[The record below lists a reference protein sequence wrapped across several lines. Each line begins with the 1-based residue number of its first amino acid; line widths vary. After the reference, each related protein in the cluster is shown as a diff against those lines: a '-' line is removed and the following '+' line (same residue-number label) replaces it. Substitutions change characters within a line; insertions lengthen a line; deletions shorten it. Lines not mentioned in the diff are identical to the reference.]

1 MVFLVILGL
10 IGLVVAI
17 VLAIV
22 AVFKLVGWK
31 TVGWTAG
38 ASLAAIVV
46 GAAFGGGSSTAP
58 TGGTPAPSGAPA
70 PASNA
75 APDASKAPAPAS
87 SPAPDPAKPPAP
99 APKPEKPGPALEVV
113 EVHQEGDGY
122 VQYAAGTVKNNSNR
136 KYGYVQVEIN
146 LYDGEG
152 NQVGST
158 LANANNLEP
167 GATWKFRA
175 PVFEDNVK
183 QFKVVDVTGF

>member
-1 MVFLVILGL
+1 MVFLVIIGL
-10 IGLVVAI
+10 IGLAVAI

-38 ASLAAIVV
+38 ASLVAIVV

-58 TGGTPAPSGAPA
+58 TGGTPAPSGSSAPASNPAPAPPSNSAPA
-70 PASNA
+70 PAT
-75 APDASKAPAPAS
+75 
-87 SPAPDPAKPPAP
+87 PPAP
-99 APKPEKPGPALEVV
+99 APKPEKPKPELEVV

-146 LYDGEG
+146 LYDGDG

-183 QFKVVDVTGF
+183 QFKVVDITGF